1 MPILVEYKGNQK
13 DSLVPIYDWQ
23 ANVVRL
29 IFVIK
34 MEYKLLLHL
43 LRDDEVFLYNN
54 IGYNLNKTFHHRSFA
69 IFVSCLGPLLD
80 CSQIFKFFGFQSFYF
95 KRIWWRLF
103 QKHAVSTKFDIY
115 DFIVPHCDSS

>member
-13 DSLVPIYDWQ
+13 DSLVPIYDLQ
-23 ANVVRL
+23 ANVVKL

-54 IGYNLNKTFHHRSFA
+54 IGYNLNKHF
-69 IFVSCLGPLLD
+69 IIGVLL
-80 CSQIFKFFGFQSFYF
+80 FLYP
-95 KRIWWRLF
+95 
-103 QKHAVSTKFDIY
+103 V
-115 DFIVPHCDSS
+115 